1 MLVIEINDPH
11 DVLPRRHHV
20 LEPFPTRLLL
30 LTLLL
35 DTPLFDSV
43 HTVRP
48 VHGLQYVRL
57 VDKDASLVGCQRA
70 LLAWGPGPASPTAR
84 GG

>member
-11 DVLPRRHHV
+11 DVLPRRHLV
-20 LEPFPTRLLL
+20 LKPFPTRLLL

-35 DTPLFDSV
+35 DPPLFDSV
-43 HTVRP
+43 HNIRP
-48 VHGLQYVRL
+48 VHVHQFRGL
-57 VDKDASLVGCQRA
+57 VDKDAALVGCQRA
-70 LLAWGPGPASPTAR
+70 LLAWGPGPASPTAH